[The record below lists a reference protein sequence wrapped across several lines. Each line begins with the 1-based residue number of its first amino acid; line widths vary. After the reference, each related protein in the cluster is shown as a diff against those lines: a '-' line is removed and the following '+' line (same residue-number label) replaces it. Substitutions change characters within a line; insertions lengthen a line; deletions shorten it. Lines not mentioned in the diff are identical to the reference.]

1 MTNRSC
7 LLKCCLRRQI
17 SLFQACWEQV
27 GKRRISP
34 NCPDQCGEVTGQDLV
49 QAGAWGK
56 GGGDE
61 LGAEEER
68 VGYDSP
74 PGM

>member
-1 MTNRSC
+1 M
-7 LLKCCLRRQI
+7 
-17 SLFQACWEQV
+17 V